1 MTNSKILIK
10 DIQQGDFVNSKFAV
24 VEKSLSLGKNGKYLR
39 LILGDATGRIEA
51 RVWNDAE
58 QVSFL
63 FNVNDVVDVEAVAVD
78 YNGIQLNIKRISK
91 ADSYNPLDFLPASSK
106 DIAEMWDS
114 FRKIISGE
122 ITDIMLKKL
131 LYSIFDDRII
141 EQKFKKSPAALT
153 VHHAWIGGLL
163 EHTLEVVHLCSFI
176 SRTYPESL
184 NKELLIAGAMLHDL
198 GKISEYAVS
207 GVSFQQTDTGK
218 LLGHPVI
225 GCSMLKQKIDS
236 IQGFSASTAVLLQH
250 MVLSHHG
257 KLEWG
262 APVKPQTVEAEMLFL
277 CDLISARKTRFDVVK
292 ETCEKESWSAWD
304 RFLERRVFAGN
315 NR

>member
-1 MTNSKILIK
+1 MIK
-10 DIQQGDFVNSKFAV
+10 NIRQGDFISSKFAV
-24 VEKSLSLGKNGKYLR
+24 VEKSLSQGKNGKYLR
-39 LILGDATGRIEA
+39 LVLGDATGRIEA
-51 RVWNDAE
+51 RIWDGAE
-58 QVSFL
+58 EAGSL
-63 FNVNDVVDVEAVAVD
+63 FDVNDVVDVEAVAVD
-78 YNGIQLNIKRISK
+78 YNGVQLNVKRISK

-131 LYSIFDDRII
+131 LYSVFDDRII

-163 EHTLEVVHLCSFI
+163 EHTLEVVQLCTFI
-176 SRTYPESL
+176 SRIYPESL

-225 GCSMLKQKIDS
+225 GCSILKQKIDS
-236 IQGFSASTAVLLQH
+236 IQGFPANTAILLQH

-262 APVKPQTVEAEMLFL
+262 APVKPQTIEAEMLFL
-277 CDLISARKTRFDVVK
+277 CDLISARKSRFDAVT
-292 ETCEKESWSAWD
+292 ENCEKESWSAWD
-304 RFLERRVFAGN
+304 KFLERKVFNSG
-315 NR
+315 